1 MPIRLILIAQDAPT
15 EGELVPWFLGILAS
29 AVVALWIAYTIAQA
43 KRIKDL
49 KTDKAEERSGYE
61 ERITNYRALLEAAD
75 QKLDE
80 CRERLENHTHDG
92 THSTDTADSDSDD
105 PA

>member
-1 MPIRLILIAQDAPT
+1 MPVDLILIAQDPPT
-15 EGELVPWFLGILAS
+15 EGVLVPWFLGILAS

-49 KTDKAEERSGYE
+49 KTDKAEEKDGYE
-61 ERITNYRALLEAAD
+61 ERIANYRTLLEAAD

-92 THSTDTADSDSDD
+92 THNTPTDG
-105 PA
+105 